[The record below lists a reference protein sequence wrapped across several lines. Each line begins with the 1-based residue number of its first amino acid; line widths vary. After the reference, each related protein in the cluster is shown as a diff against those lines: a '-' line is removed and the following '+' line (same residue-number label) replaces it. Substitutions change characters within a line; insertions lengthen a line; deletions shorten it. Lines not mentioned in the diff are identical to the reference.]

1 MISPKADAKK
11 PCATC
16 AHNDLDRWCK
26 LFTDDITG
34 QPALLVQARPFCD
47 GDKWQAAEPSVAR
60 ETKATEP

>member
-1 MISPKADAKK
+1 MISPKDDAKK

-47 GDKWQAAEPSVAR
+47 GDKWQA
-60 ETKATEP
+60 TEP